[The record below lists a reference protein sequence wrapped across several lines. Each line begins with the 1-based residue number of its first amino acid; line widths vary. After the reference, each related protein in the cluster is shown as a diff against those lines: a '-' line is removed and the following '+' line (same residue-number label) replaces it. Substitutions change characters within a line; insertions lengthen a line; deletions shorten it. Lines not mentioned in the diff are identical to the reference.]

1 MRRWARFIGL
11 LLGMIV
17 CVPLHY
23 AWKLAGAKSPWP
35 RRFLF
40 WVGYVAGVR
49 LDVRGEY
56 RRTNILF
63 VANHATWL
71 DIMIIGGTTGAA
83 FVAKEELKTSK
94 FVHLDGQ
101 PQRQHL
107 DPALRPQRHS
117 RARSTSSARCSN
129 RAAPSA
135 SSRGHDQGRQGRP
148 AVPRQ
153 PVLRP
158 STRRSR
164 AWSSARSPIDYGEK
178 KPLGAWGDEA
188 AGAGPKRAPLAQG
201 TIPTASAF
209 RRAARPGAMDRKQMA
224 TCPRQLVVDAL
235 AASDAPDPRLYPGA
249 MSRPSPRPFTSNP
262 TAAR

>member
-94 FVHLDGQ
+94 FVHWMASLNDSIWIQRSDRSGIHGQ
-101 PQRQHL
+101 VDVIRKVLESGRAVCFFPEATTKGGRDVL
-107 DPALRPQRHS
+107 PFRASLFSALYP
-117 RARSTSSARCSN
+117 
-129 RAAPSA
+129 PIP
-135 SSRGHDQGRQGRP
+135 GL
-148 AVPRQ
+148 VVQ
-153 PVLRP
+153 PI
-158 STRRSR
+158 
-164 AWSSARSPIDYGEK
+164 AIDYGEK
-178 KPLGAWGDEA
+178 NALVAWGDESG
-188 AGAGPKRAPLAQG
+188 GAVVQRVFSHKG
-201 TIPTASAF
+201 TIPTRLSF
-209 RRAARPGAMDRKQMA
+209 CEPLDPEQMDRKRMA
-224 TCPRQLVVDAL
+224 TVSRQLIVDAL
-235 AASDAPDPRLYPGA
+235 DASDARDPRLYPA
-249 MSRPSPRPFTSNP
+249 Q
-262 TAAR
+262 